1 MPHVVVAVGFRQ
13 RRYVFLESDGVAEVC
28 VDRNG
33 SIALPVNVT
42 MVGSEFWYS
51 VDAICMVK
59 TESAI

>member
-1 MPHVVVAVGFRQ
+1 M
-13 RRYVFLESDGVAEVC
+13 FLEGVGVAEVC

-51 VDAICMVK
+51 VDAMVK